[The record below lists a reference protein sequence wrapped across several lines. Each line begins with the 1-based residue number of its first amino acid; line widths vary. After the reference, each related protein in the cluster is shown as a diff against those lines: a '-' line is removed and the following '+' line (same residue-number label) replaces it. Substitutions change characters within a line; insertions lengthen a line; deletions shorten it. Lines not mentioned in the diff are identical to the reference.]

1 MTDSKREYEE
11 LIERLG
17 KLTGP
22 KRSLNAAIWKITKPE
37 EYRDYCLHRSAL
49 VNRAWSQDEKDKAV
63 EEAAQSAAPEY
74 TKSIEAAMTL
84 GGLEVLQRSLER
96 LLEQINS
103 GTWKSGPE
111 VTADDI
117 ARIICAE
124 ALRARSQ

>member
-22 KRSLNAAIWKITKPE
+22 DRGLDLEIHSILIDAPLEQLKALESLGGTPE
-37 EYRDYCLHRSAL
+37 F
-49 VNRAWSQDEKDKAV
+49 
-63 EEAAQSAAPEY
+63 
-74 TKSIEAAMTL
+74 TKSIDAAMTL

-111 VTADDI
+111 VTANDI